1 MRVLTLN
8 MASGRGSDGAPL
20 DGAAMATG
28 LSELAALASDVV
40 ALQEVDAGQE
50 RSGGTHQAAA
60 VAAACGI
67 EHWRFAPAIT
77 GTPAPLVKGAP
88 KPWAGAGGRLLAP
101 DEAVDGP
108 LFGVALLVRQPVV
121 AWRSLPLEQG
131 IGRLVIRAPDPR
143 SGSSRWWSFP
153 DEPRVAVAAE
163 LADGTT
169 VAATHLSF
177 FPPTAMRQLRAVR
190 RWLAGAPG
198 PVLLLGDLNL
208 PGRVPAAVS
217 GGRDLARL
225 ATFPG
230 SAPRI
235 QLDRVLVLGGPGGPG
250 AGITGTVVPATLGIG
265 DHRPVVVDIGTDR
278 ASSSS

>member
-1 MRVLTLN
+1 MRVLSLN
-8 MASGRGSDGAPL
+8 IASGRGPAGTLL
-20 DGAAMATG
+20 DEGAMASG
-28 LSELAALASDVV
+28 LADLAALAPDVV

-50 RSGGTHQAAA
+50 RSGGAHQAAM

-67 EHWRFAPAIT
+67 ERWRFAPAIL

-88 KPWAGAGGRLLAP
+88 KPWAGADGRLLGP
-101 DEAVDGP
+101 DEVVDGP
-108 LFGVALLVRQPVV
+108 LFGVALLVRSPVV

-131 IGRLVIRAPDPR
+131 IGRLVMRAPDPR
-143 SGSSRWWSFP
+143 SGRPRWWSFP

-177 FPPTAMRQLRAVR
+177 FPPTAIRQLRAVR
-190 RWLAGAPG
+190 RWLGSIASG

-230 SAPRI
+230 SAPRV
-235 QLDRVLVLGGPGGPG
+235 QLDRVLVLGGSDGPG
-250 AGITGTVVPATLGIG
+250 VGITGTVVPATLGIG
-265 DHRPVVVDIGTDR
+265 DHRPVVVDVSTG
-278 ASSSS
+278 